1 LESRDQQIQIHYQKI
16 HANIAIQQKD
26 RKSMKTNPKMVMINL
41 SIFWGLLLT
50 NNVHVHLRQ
59 FELASN

>member
-1 LESRDQQIQIHYQKI
+1 
-16 HANIAIQQKD
+16 
-26 RKSMKTNPKMVMINL
+26 MKTNPKMVMINF

-50 NNVHVHLRQ
+50 NDVHVHLRQ

>member
-1 LESRDQQIQIHYQKI
+1 
-16 HANIAIQQKD
+16 
-26 RKSMKTNPKMVMINL
+26 MKTNPKMVMINF
-41 SIFWGLLLT
+41 SIFGGLLST